1 MCTATW
7 IRSLGTEA
15 PGYEV
20 FFNRDE
26 HKTRKPA
33 LPPAVKE
40 REGVRFLAPEDGDA
54 GGTWLGVN
62 EYGIAIGLAN
72 GPLSEREGGRSARDE
87 GAGPFRSRGL
97 LVLDLLSSASV
108 EIVGA
113 RMGALRGRSYRS
125 FELFAIEPIGG
136 LRIWRWDGET
146 LASGRDGP
154 GGKLLISSSRD
165 PERARR
171 EREALLERMVHA
183 KGRIDAEVLLAYHAS
198 HEPERGAFSPCMHR
212 EDAGTVSFSR
222 IRVGPGEVEFEYR
235 QGPPCEGG
243 RVYSPRLSRR
253 TA

>member
-7 IRSLGTEA
+7 FRSHGEGA
-15 PGYEV
+15 EGYEV

-26 HKTRKPA
+26 LKTRKSG
-33 LPPAVKE
+33 LPPALKE

-62 EYGIAIGLAN
+62 EHGIAVGLAN
-72 GPLSEREGGRSARDE
+72 GSASAGDE
-87 GAGPFRSRGL
+87 GARPFRSRGL

-108 EIVGA
+108 ELVGA
-113 RMGALRGRSYRS
+113 KMGALRGRSYRP
-125 FELFAIEPIGG
+125 FELFAIEPTRE
-136 LRIWRWDGET
+136 LRIWRWDGES
-146 LASGRDGP
+146 LAMGRGGP
-154 GGKLLISSSRD
+154 RGRLLISSSRD

-171 EREALLERMVHA
+171 EREALLERMARA
-183 KGRIDAEVLLAYHAS
+183 KDRIDAELLLAYHAS
-198 HEPERGAFSPCMHR
+198 HEPERGPFSPCMHR

-222 IRVGPGEVEFEYR
+222 IRVARGEVEFEYL

-243 RVYSPRLSRR
+243 RVYRSKLARR